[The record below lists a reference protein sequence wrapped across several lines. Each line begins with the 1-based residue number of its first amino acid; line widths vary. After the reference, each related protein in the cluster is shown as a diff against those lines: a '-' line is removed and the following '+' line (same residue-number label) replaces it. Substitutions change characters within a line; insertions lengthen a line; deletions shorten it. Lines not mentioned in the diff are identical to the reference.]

1 MSIHISTDIGVI
13 NVGRITSYI
22 GHSLCYI
29 KKGPWKLHAY
39 FRLPF
44 WDASVSNSFTILFH
58 YTVSTI
64 LETNRWYFKHKQAR
78 LASFPGVQKGGRGA
92 PVHAC
97 TTSSITFPIKFINP
111 KAIIWTIFGKIY
123 HCSVQLRTSCRIMVS
138 KSVMAMC
145 HFCLFRVD
153 ARHAYKW

>member
-44 WDASVSNSFTILFH
+44 WDASVSNSFH
-58 YTVSTI
+58 YTVSLHCFTI
-64 LETNRWYFKHKQAR
+64 LKQTVDILSTNK
-78 LASFPGVQKGGRGA
+78 P
-92 PVHAC
+92 
-97 TTSSITFPIKFINP
+97 
-111 KAIIWTIFGKIY
+111 
-123 HCSVQLRTSCRIMVS
+123 
-138 KSVMAMC
+138 
-145 HFCLFRVD
+145 D
-153 ARHAYKW
+153 